1 MRSPSDPLAAMRG
14 LLLRRGKVGEG
25 VEGPTYK
32 GRKERGGGLLLWETE
47 ERKGRREG
55 TERGKENSR
64 KVKVSRI
71 NTVNHQ
77 IRHFKM
83 STRGWQASVGRRLP
97 ILIKQLVEIVT
108 VVHACL

>member
-1 MRSPSDPLAAMRG
+1 MPKMHQIRLAAGLSPDPLWELMCSPSDPLVAMR
-14 LLLRRGKVGEG
+14 
-25 VEGPTYK
+25 
-32 GRKERGGGLLLWETE
+32 GLLLWETE

-83 STRGWQASVGRRLP
+83 STCGWHASVGRRLP